1 MPDPSGTRGRWGVL
15 AALTLVTFLLLLDD
29 TAVAVALP
37 VMQPELGLSLGGQ
50 EWAINAYTLAL
61 AALTLPAGR
70 LADRD
75 GQRRIFLL
83 GLAVFTATSFA
94 LGFVGEGA
102 LLVAGRAVQGAGAAM
117 VGPTALALIASMFP
131 GRLRGV
137 AIGVW
142 AGVSASALGLGP
154 VFGAIVADY
163 LGWRWIFWLNAPLGL
178 AAWLLVRLVV
188 KEARAASSVRRLDL
202 PAAGL
207 SALALSA
214 LLIAL
219 SLGNTAGWAS
229 RQVLALFAT
238 AVVALA
244 AFGWHQSRTTD
255 PLVELSVFRR
265 GPFAGACVQIMLAT
279 SVMCSLFFFLAL
291 YLQNVLGYSA
301 LAAGVALLPLTG
313 AIVVVGP
320 PAGRLVERTGV
331 RLPVTAGMLV
341 LGTALLGLSRQSV
354 TSSPGALTPWLAL
367 AGLGIG
373 LVTAPATTAA
383 LGAGESTGY
392 GAAAAV
398 FNTFRTTGLA
408 LGIALMGAIVA
419 ANGPAALFSSAFDAA
434 HHAAFVR
441 GISTAL
447 VVNAAIAFGGAGL
460 AAYLLRPRGE
470 TLAPP
475 GSPTEDRL
483 RARR

>member
-1 MPDPSGTRGRWGVL
+1 ML

-37 VMQPELGLSLGGQ
+37 VMQPELGLDLGGQ

-83 GLAVFTATSFA
+83 GLAVFTATSLA
-94 LGFVGEGA
+94 LGFVGSGA
-102 LLVAGRAVQGAGAAM
+102 LLVAGRAVQGAGAAL
-117 VGPTALALIASMFP
+117 VGPTALALIASSFSA
-131 GRLRGV
+131 RQRGV

-154 VFGAIVADY
+154 VFGAVVADY

-178 AAWLLVRLVV
+178 AAWLLVYLVV
-188 KEARAASSVRRLDL
+188 KGHRTPGRVRSLDL

-207 SALALSA
+207 SAVALSA
-214 LLIAL
+214 LLMAL
-219 SLGNTAGWAS
+219 TRGNGAGWLS
-229 RQVLALFAT
+229 GQVLALFAT
-238 AVVALA
+238 AVAALT
-244 AFGWHQSRTTD
+244 AFVWHESRTDD
-255 PLVELSVFRR
+255 PLVDLSAFRR
-265 GPFAGACVQIMLAT
+265 GPFAGSCLQIMLAT

-291 YLQNVLGYSA
+291 YLQNVRGYSA
-301 LAAGVALLPLTG
+301 LAAGVGLLPLTG

-341 LGTALLGLSRQSV
+341 LGAALIPLSRQGA
-354 TSSPGALTPWLAL
+354 TSSAATLSPWLAL
-367 AGLGIG
+367 AGVGIG

-392 GAAAAV
+392 AAAAAV

-419 ANGPAALFSSAFDAA
+419 ANGPAALFSSTFDAA
-434 HHAAFVR
+434 HHAAFVE
-441 GISTAL
+441 GFSTAL
-447 VVNAAIAFGGAGL
+447 SVNAVIALAGAGL
-460 AAYLLRPRGE
+460 AAYLLRPRDA

-475 GSPTEDRL
+475 GSPTAEPS
-483 RARR
+483 RAGR